1 MNPMSKCAD
10 HPELVVRR
18 LRAWPANGLGRLAVD
33 DRCAS
38 DPEEA
43 RGRCLPQVL
52 RAGRLAQA

>member
-1 MNPMSKCAD
+1 MSKCAD
-10 HPELVVRR
+10 HPGMVVRS
-18 LRAWPANGLGRLAVD
+18 LRTWPANGLGWLAVD

-43 RGRCLPQVL
+43 HGRCLPQEL